1 VTLYTSD
8 SKTVDETK
16 SYIGDFRD
24 VLVSGETLT
33 SYTVTVTVFSGDDL
47 NPSNLLYQ
55 GIDVHPGYI
64 EQRIRLGVPGNIYSI
79 KFEVVT
85 SLGNTY
91 DKVTRFAVLPQDGN
105 ATPVFTNIYYTSWPY
120 PIEYAEII
128 QPAISPNYFHL
139 LLNPRWVESIKG
151 NITAQ
156 DSSLSLGAIY
166 YNNYPPENIKSVINP
181 LGGSLISSATIYYNN
196 YIPEQL
202 KNNVAGIS
210 GTLSKV
216 VVYYINYQPENI
228 KPTVAPQGGTL
239 I

>member
-1 VTLYTSD
+1 VSLYTSD

-16 SYIGDFRD
+16 SYLGDFRD

-33 SYTVTVTVFSGDDL
+33 NYTVTVTVFSGDDL

-85 SLGNTY
+85 SLGNKY
-91 DKVTRFAVLPQDGN
+91 DKVTRLAVLPQDGN

-128 QPAISPNYFHL
+128 QPAISPNYLHL
-139 LLNPRWVESIKG
+139 LLNPRWTESVKS
-151 NITAQ
+151 NI
-156 DSSLSLGAIY
+156 SPVVGSLPIGAIY
-166 YNNYPPENIKSVINP
+166 YNNYPPESIKSAIAP
-181 LGGSLISSATIYYNN
+181 YIGFLISVSAITYNN
-196 YIPEQL
+196 PHEDI
-202 KNNVAGIS
+202 KNNIAAIS
-210 GTLSKV
+210 GTLIKGQIFYV
-216 VVYYINYQPENI
+216 NYQPEII
-228 KPTVAPQGGTL
+228 KSSIAPQGGTL
-239 I
+239 A